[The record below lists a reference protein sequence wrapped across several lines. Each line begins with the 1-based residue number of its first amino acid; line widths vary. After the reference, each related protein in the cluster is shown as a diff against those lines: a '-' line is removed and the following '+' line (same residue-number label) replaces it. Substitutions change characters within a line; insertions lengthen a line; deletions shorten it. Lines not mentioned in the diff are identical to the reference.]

1 MKVYFD
7 GRYYDKN
14 ISVNDKL
21 YLKNKA
27 PRLFKMV
34 FPSENEKDER
44 EFLQR
49 SEKIQVGS
57 PCHTFQHLDTHVF
70 IVIAGCYSL
79 SRNFQIHRKHCVG

>member
-49 SEKIQVGS
+49 SEKIYFRELNEQWGEYE
-57 PCHTFQHLDTHVF
+57 T
-70 IVIAGCYSL
+70 Y
-79 SRNFQIHRKHCVG
+79 